1 MCSDPH
7 CSHMTHIDNIRGK
20 ASMCAVCGK
29 NEIVLNYYEL
39 KLAKPSCMNCRN
51 TNEAIQGR
59 EKKKVLDDVF
69 GGLYNND

>member
-1 MCSDPH
+1 
-7 CSHMTHIDNIRGK
+7 
-20 ASMCAVCGK
+20 MCAVCGK

-39 KLAKPSCMNCRN
+39 KLAKPSCMDCRN
-51 TNEAIQGR
+51 TKEAIRGR